1 MTASSSITTADSIG
15 SSNPFLSS
23 LESSSSLKSTT
34 ANWGDLKFGRE
45 TIKIQRQVGILSI
58 QLREKPFQERIEEQE
73 VRKMYMERE
82 LTEELRQDLINNRIY
97 SRDIAKKNIVKM
109 DKTANDDNSWN
120 DHLNMY

>member
-1 MTASSSITTADSIG
+1 MAASSSIITADSIG

-45 TIKIQRQVGILSI
+45 TIKIQDQIGILSK
-58 QLREKPFQERIEEQE
+58 QLRGKPFQERIEEKE
-73 VRKMYMERE
+73 VRKMYLKRE
-82 LTEELRQDLINNRIY
+82 LRELRQYLINDRIY
-97 SRDIAKKNIVKM
+97 SRGIAEKNIVEM
-109 DKTANDDNSWN
+109 DETANDGDSWN